1 MKKLYLGIVTLAL
14 LLGCGDNNAS
24 SDETS
29 TTENEIEEISQQP
42 GISDDLVKDIL
53 QAIPSPLEISTL
65 IREVSQNYN
74 PSVLNEASSSD
85 NYTTNYS
92 KAINLGIYGT
102 DLGYANIYGKT
113 QDAIKYLNSVRDL
126 ADGLSIGEFF
136 DYSTMKRL
144 ADSSDNLDSL
154 LLETTNNF
162 NKINYHLRQQKR
174 EHLSILILT
183 GGWVEAV
190 YLTCLVHEQNNNQL
204 LKEKIGEQK
213 IVLDQILLVLDVYKS
228 KPNFKGLIDDLTALQ
243 QVYDTIE
250 IETVYAQPTTEEG
263 PNGQLIVVDNT
274 TSEVKVTNA
283 DVETITSLT
292 KSIRNK
298 MIR

>member
-24 SDETS
+24 SEEKTS
-29 TTENEIEEISQQP
+29 NDNEVESVTPQQ
-42 GISDDLVKDIL
+42 GISDELVKDIL

-65 IREVSQNYN
+65 IKEVSQNYN
-74 PSVLNEASSSD
+74 PSVLNDASSSD

-190 YLTCLVHEQNNNQL
+190 YLTCLVHEQNNNEL

-243 QVYDTIE
+243 QVYDQIE
-250 IETVYAQPTTEEG
+250 IETVYAPATTQEG
-263 PNGQLIVVDNT
+263 PDGQLIVVDNT
-274 TSEVKVTNA
+274 SSTVKITDT

-298 MIR
+298 LIR

>member
-1 MKKLYLGIVTLAL
+1 MQSFMSKK
-14 LLGCGDNNAS
+14 GDEH
-24 SDETS
+24 DKIL
-29 TTENEIEEISQQP
+29 ENEIEEISQQP